1 VESLTTALADMAA
14 DKRTVLPKL
23 SEIGIAMEE
32 AMLVYVPFRARGGEL
47 IQPLIPLGI
56 QRKALQYG
64 LNI

>member
-1 VESLTTALADMAA
+1 
-14 DKRTVLPKL
+14 
-23 SEIGIAMEE
+23 MEE